1 MAKFA
6 HESNITTNKGKKR
19 KRPTATATATQ
30 SKSKYCKQLVVDDDN
45 EEIRD
50 EYEDDSTQEVNSD
63 YNSESEGYSD
73 SDENLIGT
81 IITESNEQLPDS
93 LDSNEVDGVRQPI
106 NSAVKADDIFCQD
119 YIVEP
124 QTRHSDPVSDTL
136 ATTLSNWCRIPPQK
150 ENLKELFKSAMTP
163 ENVEGLMPVR
173 INDSLYRKLPLK
185 ARVNDQRLRG
195 LNTFIAKGC
204 GPLAAVF
211 HDLCNMEAEIKA
223 SGLKEGE
230 QNGQLAP
237 LKVGDKCFDITN
249 LRKALGISLQL
260 LASAHSHLLV
270 RRKVNLRP
278 FLDKRFH
285 YLTHDSNPITSLL
298 LGGDLEQKISDLL
311 KVSGIAQKLTS
322 PQYPRHRGFR
332 GRHPFFNRNF
342 GRPYDRFQDRH
353 RRRQNWQRGHGQ
365 RQPSYRGQ
373 RNFRS
378 NTQRGRGGRSR
389 FNSR

>member
-1 MAKFA
+1 MELMAKFA

-19 KRPTATATATQ
+19 KRPTATATQ
-30 SKSKYCKQLVVDDDN
+30 SKSKHRTQLVVDDDN

-73 SDENLIGT
+73 SDENLIGN
-81 IITESNEQLPDS
+81 IITESNEQLQDS
-93 LDSNEVDGVRQPI
+93 LGSSEVDKQTI

-124 QTRHSDPVSDTL
+124 QTRHSDPVLDTL
-136 ATTLSNWCRIPPQK
+136 ATTLSNWCRIPPK
-150 ENLKELFKSAMTP
+150 KDNLKELFKSAMTP

-173 INDSLYRKLPLK
+173 INDGLYRKLPFR

-195 LNTFIAKGC
+195 LNMFIAKGC
-204 GPLAAVF
+204 GPLATVF
-211 HDLCNMEAEIKA
+211 HDLCNMDAEIKA

-230 QNGQLAP
+230 QTGKLTP

-270 RRKVNLRP
+270 RRKVNLRL

-285 YLTHDSNPITSLL
+285 YLTRDSNPVTSLL

-311 KVSGIAQKLTS
+311 KVSDIAQKLTS
-322 PQYPRHRGFR
+322 PRYPRHRGFR
-332 GRHPFFNRNF
+332 GHRPFFNRNF
-342 GRPYDRFQDRH
+342 GRSYDRSQDRH

-365 RQPSYRGQ
+365 HQPSYRGQ

-378 NTQRGRGGRSR
+378 NAQRGCGGRSR